1 MKKFKAYIKIL
12 RPLNL
17 MIGAF
22 AVVITA
28 SILNSLHMVFNW
40 VTALVVVVLCNGA
53 ANALNDYF
61 DLETDKINR
70 PNRPLVTGA
79 LLPRHALTY
88 SIILFCT
95 GILLSFALPY
105 QATIIAILIALPLM
119 TLYNVWFKRIPLLGN
134 FVIAFVLGITFLFAG
149 AALNNINA
157 MYILAI
163 LAVGLTMV
171 RELIKDIADYEGD
184 KKANISTYPVVFGV
198 RKAWVVVALL
208 AIMIGGG
215 AIIPYQMG
223 AFNNIYLAILILGIE
238 IPLAISVFFAMKFP
252 TIDKAKKMAVLL
264 KFSTLMGVFAFW
276 LGSV

>member
-1 MKKFKAYIKIL
+1 MNKLKAYIKIL

-28 SILNSLHMVFNW
+28 SILNSLYMVYNW

-70 PNRPLVTGA
+70 PNRPLVTGV
-79 LLPRHALTY
+79 LLPRQALTY
-88 SIILFCT
+88 SIILFCI
-95 GILLSFALPY
+95 GILFSFALPY
-105 QATIIAILIALPLM
+105 KATIIAILVALPLM
-119 TLYNVWFKRIPLLGN
+119 TLYNVWFKGIPLLGN
-134 FVIAFVLGITFLFAG
+134 FVIAFVIGITFLFAG
-149 AALNNINA
+149 AALNNMSS
-157 MYILAI
+157 MYVLAI
-163 LAVGLTMV
+163 IALGLTIV

-184 KKANISTYPVVFGV
+184 KEASISTYPVVFGI
-198 RKAWVVVALL
+198 RKAWVVAAFL
-208 AIMIGGG
+208 AIMIGAG

-223 AFNNIYLAILILGIE
+223 TFNHVYLIILIIGVE
-238 IPLAISVFFAMKFP
+238 IPLAISVFFAMKYP
-252 TIDKAKKMAVLL
+252 TIDSAKKMANLL
-264 KFSTLMGVFAFW
+264 KISTLMGVFAFW